1 MCILTETERVIF
13 LLIIFVRTLILYI
26 LVVLALRMMGKRQ
39 IGQLQP
45 SELVIAMMISELA
58 CIPMENVGTPLMN
71 GVIPIFTLIIA
82 EAAFSFLTLKSKK
95 IRRIIS
101 GTPTILIEKGRVLEK
116 EMERLRFNIDDLMEE
131 LRSSGYANL
140 LDVEYAIIETNGML
154 SIIPKSTKR
163 PVTPADMNFVTEYEG
178 LPFLLIAD
186 GVINQMALKSAQLD
200 EEWLYEKLAEF
211 DIQKIEDVFIAS
223 LDTSGN
229 FFVQQKHEKETPR
242 KKQKRR
248 KK

>member
-1 MCILTETERVIF
+1 M
-13 LLIIFVRTLILYI
+13 LIIFIRTLILYI

-58 CIPMENVGTPLMN
+58 CIPMENVGTPIVN

-95 IRRIIS
+95 IRKIIS

-154 SIIPKSTKR
+154 SIIPKSSKR
-163 PVTPADMNFVTEYEG
+163 PVTPADMELVTEYEG
-178 LPFLLIAD
+178 LPFLLVAD
-186 GVINQMALKSAQLD
+186 GVINRMALKSAQLD
-200 EEWLYEKLAEF
+200 EEWLYEKLSEF
-211 DIQKIEDVFIAS
+211 DIDKIEDVFIAC

-229 FFVQQKHEKETPR
+229 LFVQRKYKNEEQQ
-242 KKQKRR
+242 KKQKSKRR

>member
-1 MCILTETERVIF
+1 M
-13 LLIIFVRTLILYI
+13 LIIFIRTLILYI

-58 CIPMENVGTPLMN
+58 CIPMENVGTPIVN

-95 IRRIIS
+95 IRKIIS

-163 PVTPADMNFVTEYEG
+163 PVTPADMNLVTDYEG

-186 GVINQMALKSAQLD
+186 GAINRMALKSAQLD

-211 DIQKIEDVFIAS
+211 DINKIEDVFIAC

-229 FFVQQKHEKETPR
+229 LFVQRKYKKDESQKR
-242 KKQKRR
+242 QQSKRR
-248 KK
+248 KT

>member
-1 MCILTETERVIF
+1 M
-13 LLIIFVRTLILYI
+13 LIIFIRTLILYI

-58 CIPMENVGTPLMN
+58 CIPMENVGTPIIN

-101 GTPTILIEKGRVLEK
+101 GTPTILIEKGRILEK

-163 PVTPADMNFVTEYEG
+163 PVTPADMDLVTEYEG

-186 GVINQMALKSAQLD
+186 GVINRMALKSAQLD
-200 EEWLYEKLAEF
+200 EEWLYEKLSEF
-211 DIQKIEDVFIAS
+211 QIDRIEDVFIAC

-229 FFVQQKHEKETPR
+229 LFVQRKYKKDKQQKQ
-242 KKQKRR
+242 QKNERR